1 MDKIDNL
8 LTEAVEKAGGYAAVA
23 ARLKPGKAGKPV
35 TRQGLWGWL
44 NSPGA
49 KVPSTRV
56 VELAEILGVSRHAIR
71 PDVFPDE

>member
-8 LTEAVEKAGGYAAVA
+8 LTEAVEKAGGYVAVA
-23 ARLKPGKAGKPV
+23 ARLKPGKNGKPV

-44 NSPGA
+44 NNPKA